1 MTLSDWLER
10 LSPGP
15 LPVFAHTREVLSQ
28 QRRRAEDITTREI
41 AQTVLADPLATLHL
55 LHTANQRGSRMG
67 SEVTTVEG
75 GLMMLGIGRY
85 LDEARQL
92 PILEESQFA
101 RDGKRMAALQALTR
115 RAHHAAWQA
124 RDFAVLHSDVRAEE
138 VQAAALL
145 YAAPEYLLLLRAPGE
160 ALKIIR
166 RQRRIPAVEAER
178 ETLGISLEE
187 LRLALLERWMIP
199 HPLRCL
205 LDPEMAEKSRQT
217 ILRASIDIADRSRLG
232 WWDDHLLGNY
242 LALAGIENMPVESVI
257 ATAHTNAMRAERAA
271 GWIPAPGPGVWVPML
286 PGPWPAEPDDEE
298 AATAPAPVK
307 PTAPAIP
314 PPTPAKPAQPTAPAP
329 TRPLPKTAPPVEEE
343 LHQTCPMPDKQVLRD
358 ALQSIEGHL
367 DGSLNLNQMSAHI
380 LKGLHNGLG
389 LSRILFAMV
398 TPDGLHVKSRFTL
411 GIRPEDPM
419 RHFAFDLGKRDLFG
433 QLMGKMQGVWMNG
446 GNREKLFP
454 MLSPALQSMIGEVDF
469 YAMSLHANGKP
480 VGLIYADR
488 GHGDCGLDTHTYTD
502 FKMLCL
508 QAARGLGKLKQ

>member
-1 MTLSDWLER
+1 MTLTDWLER
-10 LSPGP
+10 LAPGP
-15 LPVFAHTREVLSQ
+15 LPVFAHTREVLAQ
-28 QRRRAEDITTREI
+28 QRRRTEEITAREV

-67 SEVTTVEG
+67 SEVTTAEG

-85 LDEARQL
+85 LDDARQL
-92 PILEESQFA
+92 PSLEESQFA
-101 RDGKRMAALQALTR
+101 RDGKRLAALQALTR
-115 RAHHAAWQA
+115 RAYHAAWQA

-138 VQAAALL
+138 VQVAALL
-145 YAAPEYLLLLRAPGE
+145 HAAPEYLLLLRAPGE

-199 HPLRCL
+199 YQLRCL
-205 LDPEMAEKSRQT
+205 LDPEMADKARQT
-217 ILRASIDIADRSRLG
+217 ILRASLDIADRSRLG
-232 WWDDHLLGNY
+232 WWDDNLLGDY

-271 GWIPAPGPGVWVPML
+271 DWIPVPGPGVWVPML
-286 PGPWPAEPDDEE
+286 PGPWPTEPDDEE
-298 AATAPAPVK
+298 EAAT
-307 PTAPAIP
+307 
-314 PPTPAKPAQPTAPAP
+314 PTPAKPAQPAAPAP
-329 TRPLPKTAPPVEEE
+329 ARATPKAAPPIEADA
-343 LHQTCPMPDKQVLRD
+343 HQACQMPDKQVLRD

-380 LKGLHNGLG
+380 LKGLHNGIG

-419 RHFAFDLGKRDLFG
+419 RHFAFELGKRDLFG

-454 MLSPALQSMIGEVDF
+454 MLTPALQGMIGEVDF